1 MGVMGSKKWGR
12 RNRGDDAPAPPSA
25 PRGTRPAAT
34 EVTDDDANA
43 WWTGRGEPAETD
55 AELDSHLG
63 PKTADE
69 IREAFKR
76 KNRKPEP
83 EAKPHGAF
91 SEYYSADSLF
101 TTVNDDSVDP
111 GAFDPDDPYV
121 VLGVPASASW
131 EHIVSA
137 HRRLAKLHHPD
148 RLLDASPEDKEL
160 SANRMAEINLAY
172 AELRKRRTP

>member
-1 MGVMGSKKWGR
+1 MATTPAR
-12 RNRGDDAPAPPSA
+12 TGDAGAQAEPDD
-25 PRGTRPAAT
+25 
-34 EVTDDDANA
+34 VTDDEANA
-43 WWTGRGEPAETD
+43 WWTGRSTPRDTD
-55 AELDSHLG
+55 SELDSHRG

-76 KNRKPEP
+76 KRGRPEP

-91 SEYYSADSLF
+91 AEYYSADSLF
-101 TTVNDDSVDP
+101 TNVDDDSVDA

-131 EHIVSA
+131 EQIVSS

-148 RLLDASPEDKEL
+148 RLLEASPEDKEA
-160 SANRMAEINLAY
+160 SADRMAEINLAY
-172 AELRKRRTP
+172 AELRRRRGLS

>member
-1 MGVMGSKKWGR
+1 MGSKKWGR
-12 RNRGDDAPAPPSA
+12 RNRGDATPEPSPAPVAAPSA
-25 PRGTRPAAT
+25 G

-43 WWTGRGEPAETD
+43 WWTGHGEPAGTD
-55 AELDSHLG
+55 AGLDSQLG

-76 KNRKPEP
+76 KKRRPEP

-91 SEYYSADSLF
+91 ADYYSADSLF
-101 TTVNDDSVDP
+101 TTVNNDSVDP

-121 VLGVPASASW
+121 ALGVPASASW
-131 EHIVSA
+131 EQIVSA

-148 RLLDASPEDKEL
+148 RLLDASAEDQEL

-172 AELRKRRTP
+172 AELRKRRIV